1 MQSKLVW
8 EWDTSRT
15 SSLYIPGVHG
25 GTQGGALGCFRRNLY
40 TDAEVKSIIK
50 ALSQAIETALA
61 APSAAPGFML
71 GVGKESIES

>member
-15 SSLYIPGVHG
+15 SSLYIPGVHSGTKG
-25 GTQGGALGCFRRNLY
+25 GSLGCLRRSLY

-50 ALSQAIETALA
+50 ALSQAVETALG

-71 GVGKESIES
+71 GVEKE